1 MIDDRSS
8 SNSNARLPQVLSTI
22 QLAYICLLTL
32 TASHVL
38 TLPALGTTILLDRCL
53 RGLLFSLILYYH
65 CGIYKYMVY
74 MYMYNKTMTCK
85 EQLHNQHPSYT
96 LLQAV
101 QGYTSRFAPAVPV
114 IYH

>member
-53 RGLLFSLILYYH
+53 RGLLFSYCIIIVVY
-65 CGIYKYMVY
+65 INMVY
-74 MYMYNKTMTCK
+74 MYIYNKTMTCK